1 MNSEFLVGSIEEL
14 FSENSSEICNRTLSI
29 IEEGRDIDRSFEIDI
44 IREITDF
51 LVAIDIDH
59 LTRE

>member
-1 MNSEFLVGSIEEL
+1 MNSEFLIGSIEEL